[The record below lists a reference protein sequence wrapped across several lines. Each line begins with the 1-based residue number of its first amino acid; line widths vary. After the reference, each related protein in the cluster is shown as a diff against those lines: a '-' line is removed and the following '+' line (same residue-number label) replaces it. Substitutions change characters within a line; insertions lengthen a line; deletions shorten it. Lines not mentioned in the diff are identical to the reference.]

1 MTITTD
7 LHGSTASAFSRRP
20 STSKVEAL
28 VTLGAGAALAIY
40 AMVRRTWSSVPLGA
54 GGGYLLY
61 CGVSQLRSPYQ
72 GRVRKAQTI
81 AKTPQEL
88 YEFVRRPDNWNRFLH
103 AIRLHQ
109 EGHGR
114 FRLELGEP
122 AGMDLSSHI
131 QITDEKPSD
140 YIAWAADDEK
150 FEHRGVIRFRN
161 APGNRGTDVS
171 VALEY
176 KAPGGPIA
184 RSLAALVGW
193 EPEQVARESLRHLKQ
208 LTEAGEIP
216 TTAGQ
221 PVGRRG
227 MKGAALR
234 VLYREG
240 PTEDATEPA
249 RLAGD

>member
-7 LHGSTASAFSRRP
+7 LYRGTGEEFSRRP
-20 STSKVEAL
+20 STSKVEAFM
-28 VTLGAGAALAIY
+28 TLGAGAALAAY
-40 AMVRRTWSSVPLGA
+40 AMMRRTWSSVPLGA

-61 CGVSQLRSPYQ
+61 CGVSQLRRPYQ
-72 GRVRKAQTI
+72 GRFRK
-81 AKTPQEL
+81 
-88 YEFVRRPDNWNRFLH
+88 
-103 AIRLHQ
+103 
-109 EGHGR
+109 
-114 FRLELGEP
+114 
-122 AGMDLSSHI
+122 
-131 QITDEKPSD
+131 
-140 YIAWAADDEK
+140 
-150 FEHRGVIRFRN
+150 
-161 APGNRGTDVS
+161 APGNRGTEVS

-176 KAPGGPIA
+176 KAPGGAIA

-193 EPEQVARESLRHLKQ
+193 EPEQVVRESLRHLKQ

-240 PTEDATEPA
+240 
-249 RLAGD
+249 